1 MKNIQKKIKQFL
13 NEALGVPDGVILL
26 GEKLY
31 KESYEMVNYWQTLK
45 NITKEKGITGNFTI
59 GDYNFQR
66 IRLAIELKAVQFIDE
81 NQKIGLLGLS
91 FEPNIALKN
100 KGGKFTIDSV
110 DNGEVVIKIKYG
122 YQYEDGFDH
131 EVLLKDMRNRKS
143 EIIGGFT
150 HELMHSYDAFKKSSR
165 SVASRVDYATNLKQI
180 VDLDALKELFHLMYY
195 THDIENAVRSSQLAA
210 EIYDEKV
217 TQAQFKDFL
226 VKNEIFVTLKKAKEY
241 TYEGF
246 INSIKDDIVK
256 VRTIIGTEENSNT
269 PDEVTVRSFLNAV
282 WGELG
287 YNKGMFLNAFLNM
300 DGQLV
305 FDNDKKAFISK
316 TMSDF
321 AKFGTGEAFFRNEI
335 KQMNQ
340 VAGKMI
346 KKIAGLYALIPHLD
360 KMRTGA
366 NEITDQDVIDNLKA
380 FIDGDMIEIAYAVG
394 EGQEVNMEGFVQK
407 YYGDALRRNKLSV
420 DRAGLEL
427 YIQKK
432 KIGLI

>member
-45 NITKEKGITGNFTI
+45 NITKEKVITGNFTI
-59 GDYNFQR
+59 GDYNFQK
-66 IRLAIELKAVQFIDE
+66 IRLSVELVAVKFFDE
-81 NQKIGLLGLS
+81 NQKIGLMGLS
-91 FEPNIALKN
+91 FEPNVALKSKDGN
-100 KGGKFTIDSV
+100 FTIDSV
-110 DNGEVVIKIKYG
+110 DNGEVIIKIKYG
-122 YQYEDGFDH
+122 YSHEKGFDH

-150 HELMHSYDAFKKSSR
+150 HELMHSFDAFKKSSR
-165 SVASRVDYATNLKQI
+165 SVASRVDYASNLSPI
-180 VDLDALKELFHLMYY
+180 LDLDQLKKLMHLMYY

-210 EIYDEKV
+210 EIYDQRV
-217 TQAQFKDFL
+217 TQEQFKEFL
-226 VKNEIFVTLKKAKEY
+226 VENEMFVTLKRAKEY
-241 TYEGF
+241 SYEEF
-246 INSIKDDIVK
+246 VSSIKADISKVK
-256 VRTIIGTEENSNT
+256 QMIGAENSGAS
-269 PDEVTVRSFLNAV
+269 DEKLIKWFLDAV
-282 WGELG
+282 VGQMIA
-287 YNKGMFLNAFLNM
+287 NKGKYLEAFLNM

-305 FDNDKKAFISK
+305 FGNDKKSFIAK

-394 EGQEVNMEGFVQK
+394 EGQEIDMDAFIQR
-407 YYGDALRRNKLSV
+407 YYGDVLRRNKLSV

-427 YIQKK
+427 YVQKK